1 MGNSS
6 VKSHELSA
14 SKRRKNRNGT
24 IFLID
29 PRENNIR
36 REYSFMLCENFYAFI
51 DNLKIFKNE
60 SIDKNI

>member
-36 REYSFMLCENFYAFI
+36 REYSFMLCYVSK
-51 DNLKIFKNE
+51 LRIFMHL
-60 SIDKNI
+60 SII